1 MKYYDCTSSL
11 QLSEKDYIIEIV
23 PTNLNSLQNDL
34 LVSSSDLKLRLIPS
48 NFSPSSSPIWT
59 IDRADTSQITSIKSF
74 DVTTFISCGHDGV
87 KLWDSRVKPNANRP
101 VHQFNVPINP
111 APGNKGN
118 NKPPIVTAIDVCPQ
132 NNQIAAG
139 TELTGTDASLFIW
152 DIRNSSK
159 PAISYI
165 DSHSDDVTCLR
176 YHPINKQVLLSGST
190 DGLINIYNTQIADE
204 DEALY
209 QTINN
214 QISIHSAGFISQQE
228 VFALSHTETLTM
240 YQIPNPDD
248 EKVTEREVKP
258 LEFGDV
264 REKWGCEYVV
274 DFYPGFIAT
283 GRNSTNTQL
292 QLIPFTSATYDS
304 SSLVLDNSLILKG
317 AHGEEVVRSLYYDQ
331 KCSNIYTCGEDG
343 CIKTWHIDQGDLDI
357 TQSYFQNVPWEL
369 DYINSVSMEA
379 SRDNDVEIK
388 DDVNS
393 KHSHKAKKH
402 GHKREGSDHKKGKA
416 SKKHKS
422 KKHERFNPY

>member
-1 MKYYDCTSSL
+1 MKYYNFTSSL
-11 QLSEKDYIIEIV
+11 QLSEKDYIIDII

-48 NFSPSSSPIWT
+48 NFTSSSSPIWT
-59 IDRADTSQITSIKSF
+59 VAGADQSQITSIKSF
-74 DVTTFISCGHDGV
+74 DLSTFISSGYDGIKV
-87 KLWDSRVKPNANRP
+87 WDSRVKPNASRP
-101 VHQFNVPINP
+101 VHQFNLPILP

-118 NKPPIVTAIDVCPQ
+118 SKAPIVTAIDVCPQ

-176 YHPINKQVLLSGST
+176 YHPVNKQVLLSGST

-204 DEALY
+204 EEALY

-264 REKWGCEYVV
+264 REKWACEYVV

-283 GRNSTNTQL
+283 GRNSVDPQL
-292 QLIPFTSATYDS
+292 QLIPFTPATYDS
-304 SSLVLDNSLILKG
+304 ARDSSSLALDNSLILKG

-343 CIKTWHIDQGDLDI
+343 CIKSWHIDQGDLDV

-369 DYINSVSMEA
+369 EYLNSKTIEA
-379 SRDNDVEIK
+379 STDNDVEIK
-388 DDVNS
+388 DAVKG
-393 KHSHKAKKH
+393 KHTDKVKRH
-402 GHKREGSDHKKGKA
+402 GHKKDKV
-416 SKKHKS
+416 SKKH